1 MTLPTEG
8 NEDTEEPVP
17 DHARRGPMRRTLI
30 VLTLASLLL
39 VVGCQ
44 PTAPDISGR
53 PTEAD
58 APVINIFRFKK
69 DDQIDARRAT
79 MPLGTL
85 YGDGR
90 VIRPAPQL
98 AVEPG
103 PALPSLTVTTLDSAG
118 VDAVLK
124 QAADTGLVG
133 ADREF
138 RMPTETD
145 PTLTSFE
152 VFLNGQRRA
161 TIVESLAE
169 IADDDPRLPPQGLEE
184 RAGMKK
190 IVAMLTD
197 PRASLAANIVGE
209 DTVYAPTAV
218 RLLIAPATSLEP
230 SSTEPTKLDW
240 PLADLATAGEPV
252 KGADGVSCLVVDGS
266 DWTTLEPLA
275 TSANQLTRWSSGGTE
290 YALRFRPLLPGEGG
304 C

>member
-1 MTLPTEG
+1 M
-8 NEDTEEPVP
+8 P

-30 VLTLASLLL
+30 AFLVASLLM
-39 VVGCQ
+39 VAGCQ
-44 PTAPDISGR
+44 SPPPDISGR

-69 DDQIDARRAT
+69 GDQVDARRAT

-90 VIRPAPQL
+90 VIRPGPQL

-103 PALPSLTVTTLDSAG
+103 PALPSLQVTTLDDAG
-118 VDAVLK
+118 VEAVLK

-138 RMPTETD
+138 RMPTEQD
-145 PTLTSFE
+145 PTITAFE

-169 IADDDPRLPPQGLEE
+169 IAADDPRLPPQGLAE
-184 RAGMKK
+184 REGMKK
-190 IVAMLTD
+190 VVAMLTD
-197 PRASLAANIVGE
+197 PKGSLPANIVGE

-218 RLLIAPATSLEP
+218 RVLIGPAAGLEP
-230 SSTEPTKLDW
+230 SSTEPTTLEW

-252 KGADGVSCLVVDGS
+252 KGAEGVSCLVVDGN
-266 DWTTLEPLA
+266 DWTTLQPLA
-275 TSANQLTRWSSGGTE
+275 ASANQLTRWSSGGAE

>member
-1 MTLPTEG
+1 M
-8 NEDTEEPVP
+8 EEPVP

-30 VLTLASLLL
+30 VLLLASLLM
-39 VVGCQ
+39 VTGCQ
-44 PTAPDISGR
+44 PPPPDISGR

-58 APVINIFRFKK
+58 APVINVFRFKK
-69 DDQIDARRAT
+69 GDQNDARRAA

-90 VIRPAPQL
+90 VIRPAPQP
-98 AVEPG
+98 ATDPA
-103 PALPSLTVTTLDSAG
+103 PALPSLQVTTIDSAG

-124 QAADTGLVG
+124 KAADTGLVG

-138 RMPTETD
+138 RMPTEQD
-145 PTLTSFE
+145 PTITAFE

-169 IADDDPRLPPQGLEE
+169 IAADDPRLPPQGLAE
-184 RAGMKK
+184 REGMKT

-197 PRASLAANIVGE
+197 PKSSLSSSIVGE
-209 DTVYAPTAV
+209 DTVYEPTAV
-218 RLLIAPATSLEP
+218 RVLIGPAAGLEP

-252 KGADGVSCLVVDGS
+252 KGAEGVSCLVIDGD
-266 DWTTLEPLA
+266 DWTKLEPLA
-275 TSANQLTRWSSGGTE
+275 ASANLLTRWSSGGAD
-290 YALRFRPLLPGEGG
+290 YALQFRPLLPGEGG

>member
-1 MTLPTEG
+1 
-8 NEDTEEPVP
+8 
-17 DHARRGPMRRTLI
+17 MRRTLI
-30 VLTLASLLL
+30 VLLLACLLL

-44 PTAPDISGR
+44 PAEPDISGR

-58 APVINIFRFKK
+58 APVINVFRFKK
-69 DDQIDARRAT
+69 DDQVDTRRAT

-90 VIRPAPQL
+90 VIRPAPQP
-98 AVEPG
+98 ATEPG
-103 PALPSLTVTTLDSAG
+103 PALPSLQVTTLDSAG

-138 RMPTETD
+138 RMPTEQD
-145 PTLTSFE
+145 PTITAFE

-169 IADDDPRLPPQGLEE
+169 IADDDPRLPPQGLAE
-184 RAGMKK
+184 RKGMKM

-197 PRASLAANIVGE
+197 PKASLSANIVGE

-218 RLLIAPATSLEP
+218 RVLIAPGTSLEP
-230 SSTEPTKLDW
+230 SSAEPTKLDW

-252 KGADGVSCLVVDGS
+252 KGAEGVSCVVVDGD
-266 DWTTLEPLA
+266 DWTKLEPVA
-275 TSANQLTRWSSGGTE
+275 ASANQLTRWSSGGAE